1 MRVLLINPNR
11 YQSPPVPPIGLE
23 YIAASLEEK
32 GHHAKILDLCFSENV
47 RAAIDE
53 AVISL
58 GPDITGLTVR
68 NVDSALFHTNEF
80 FLDGIKDIVCHIRS
94 AYGLKTII
102 GGAGVSA
109 NPEGIVAYLGADYA
123 VTGPGEDTVHD
134 VLSNLTGPNARKIYY
149 GRYRKGRSFPGRGS
163 LINYAKYID
172 NGGIAGFETH
182 KGCSSSCPYCLEA
195 NSRVSFKNPVD
206 VIEEVR
212 SFVDRGYNHFHLC
225 DSEFNESLEYSVD
238 FCAALKR
245 ENLGMR
251 WAVYM
256 KPVNFSRKLFQLM
269 KDTGVYLITLSVDS
283 WKKCNLYWTDIEKFV
298 FAAKSCGIKVAVDF
312 LTGFPYETEADVRQY
327 LDTLRRPLPDS
338 IGVNTYIRL
347 FREMPITRMIIKDN
361 DLRAKLIGNTDD
373 PTLVKPVFYNHIN
386 TDMLLQI
393 VDGDS
398 IVRIEGPEK
407 RVNYSRIDGP
417 VTSC

>member
-32 GHHAKILDLCFSENV
+32 GRRARILDLCFSDNILGEM
-47 RAAIDE
+47 DE
-53 AVISL
+53 AATSFR
-58 GPDITGLTVR
+58 PDIAGLTVR

-80 FLDGIKDIVCHIRS
+80 FLDGIKEIVCHIKS

-123 VTGPGEDTVHD
+123 VAGPGEDAIHEILD
-134 VLSNLTGPNARKIYY
+134 SLADPDDKKIYY
-149 GRYRKGRSFPGRGS
+149 GLYRKGRSFPGRGS
-163 LINYAKYID
+163 RIDYNKYVN

-182 KGCSSSCPYCLEA
+182 KGCSSSCPFCLEA
-195 NSRVSFKNPVD
+195 NSRVSFKNPAD
-206 VIEEVR
+206 VISEIR
-212 SFVDRGYNHFHLC
+212 GLVDLGFGHFHLC

-238 FCAALKR
+238 FCAALKK
-245 ENLGMR
+245 EGMEMK

-256 KPVNFSRKLFQLM
+256 KPANFSRRLFQLM
-269 KDTGVYLITLSVDS
+269 KETGVYLITLSVDS
-283 WKKCNLYWTDIEKFV
+283 WKKCDLYWTDIEKFI
-298 FAAKSCGIKVAVDF
+298 FGAKSSGIRVAVDF
-312 LTGFPYETEADVRQY
+312 LTGFPYETEADLRQY

-347 FREMPITRMIIKDN
+347 FRATPITGMIMEDK
-361 DLRAKLIGNTDD
+361 DLRAKLVGNTDD
-373 PTLVKPVFYNHIN
+373 PTFVRPVFYNHIN

-393 VDGDS
+393 VDEDS

-407 RVNYSRIDGP
+407 RVNYSRID
-417 VTSC
+417 SL